1 MNTSEPTILPKL
13 YHLDYVILNDFPVEF
28 FAQNPAVVQFLS
40 VLIAASKSTRVKITS
55 AEVLVGLC
63 HKIAARMQYFE
74 NPNNYC
80 LLLGDG
86 SIDSSD
92 QDETSSAIRSILSE
106 APMSAFVSSS
116 LLPPSVIQVSPK
128 PTLPTLCVAI
138 MSAALS
144 GFTSPRAA
152 VQGALLRLLNTSVD
166 VFLGCTHV
174 GAMGQLVALD
184 FLGTVKPP
192 SEDSLPS
199 HNVTPGFDDM
209 LELWGIMLSAYSRD
223 WRSDLNSSG
232 ASEGCRQQKFEHS
245 RSVYVGLLRALFR
258 LLSALWTPE
267 SCSRLLP
274 SVTSFELSLGL
285 LDCHLIYPAT
295 AAVSTTDAV
304 GLSAYVR
311 LLDPEIALLRGR
323 LVNLLHVATS
333 AVAFVRGLYS
343 LQGAEKSAL
352 EDLMKQAVDGLGA
365 VEFFF
370 ESYIPK
376 FVKFLSEM
384 PLIVEESICGTLLAQ
399 GRSYLLML
407 LAHPFNGIRK
417 VTYAQIWDVLSTNI
431 SINLAA
437 DPTSFRYK
445 CLTFVLTPEILGEIV
460 EFGLHDSV
468 PEIVSTAQTCLRI
481 LLDAHQL
488 IPQPMWLLLVN
499 LLVESPNETLE
510 LNCLPTSADWRPL
523 KPLLSLGIAPLA
535 ASPGNELLTERV
547 LDACLGVG
555 GFADVHP
562 IPLAPLLPL
571 LYLPLSTV
579 RLKAAELIVRILA
592 TIFHVVE
599 EVIEVVLS
607 VEETLCDL
615 LLFASSE
622 ATPSVKEVIFHDVV
636 YQSPTVMNDFSE
648 LVAALDNALDL
659 VTDEVATVEVRR
671 AAGEQVLAII
681 TSPIGLTCWHEV
693 GGPPIL
699 IGWISTLPS
708 AVGQTLASKLLIE
721 PIVLIQL
728 AIAHYII
735 THDFDSR
742 TQLYLNQST
751 CLLPLLFIGL
761 CFWKVDEIRR
771 CVSTIIALVIFTPA
785 IRFSDESPVC
795 LPQAIVRSFCLPF
808 VCPIYYLQ
816 SRHCIEQPDFSRLL
830 QHLINARSLSALSSQ
845 RTRVVTVA
853 VVRALRV
860 IWHSLLEGEV
870 TLATDP
876 LLKCTATESAII
888 EATQLSSAIPRA
900 LHAIRMSKSHI
911 EASVNMS
918 HLHLLSVVFWRSP
931 KSCMTWWH
939 EADLA
944 RFLQVLPSCT
954 DDYRLLIHCLQTLT
968 NLNFS
973 PPYCNPNTISMSKWM
988 LEEIMTTASPL
999 SYLMRRFD
1007 AGVGATDSR
1016 RLVEAK
1022 STLHFHTLPRLFDAL
1037 LACEDFVADVDV
1049 YALEQPTPVVSSG
1062 ELSRLKDDFAAL
1074 HFLFQWA
1081 LKFIELHANSL
1092 NEHIVPLH
1100 TSVRILQR
1108 ITLRTSWIAGVQQID
1123 ATLRELFQQTIH
1135 LIRCILEAEK
1145 HACLHGGILY
1155 SSLALLHNALLL
1167 LTSECR
1173 DSITSF
1179 EAYSISPWL
1188 FQLTH
1193 QGYNMEIRCLTV
1205 TLLAQVVLLNNF
1217 EEKSPDIWNMA
1228 FSLLLNSTESPKM
1241 RAAAAH
1247 LLANLTARFQE
1258 IDFSVDSEISDNP
1271 LVPTFVDPQTER
1283 RLVGTDAI
1291 RRMLEVFNFF
1301 PLMCEMLTNYYAL
1314 PELSEEM
1321 RRNCPSARDNGGSRK
1336 NVENLQNGSLRQNS
1350 CAFSTPLLIGRV
1362 CSFLAN
1368 LCHALPP
1375 EFILRNF
1382 EENRLCVALMK
1393 VINPKLLHRLTASR
1407 DNSRPNIMAHMAA
1420 RHSASAFTQILRLF
1434 RLLFSISPQQ
1444 KLTFFSDLRFL
1455 TLLATGFSCFSLDS
1469 VDLRSLCKETMLFF
1483 IAILEPET
1491 EGAEDFLLRH
1501 ALYPLASQVHQWG
1514 PLIDRLLRGV
1524 VDLNGTSPTG
1534 GSACSDVS
1542 RLTTFELL
1550 HVALIFLSVILSCCA
1565 SHTFEALKQPNA
1577 SDSSTIAPRFVNPV
1591 PAALDAAA
1599 SGQIATALISLE
1611 TSFPHPRIDLD
1622 GVLLDSGVAEGGD
1635 PESPHMF
1642 WHLEINRQ
1650 AVHSALKILFCTSS
1664 AAKKAA
1670 LEGDYLDTLFA
1681 LCRNLV
1687 ERLNLIVKHPT
1698 RPRNA
1703 NFVSSPAEVS
1713 PPSLLKK
1720 RAFERRQLAWQCL
1733 TAHLLRHLELLGN
1746 LIYGSPE
1753 VKKAVVEAGFP
1764 KLVLDIWPL
1773 GLIDSRVMYNL
1784 LFCLINLSADS
1795 LSASSVIAAATT
1807 PTNVSTTA
1815 TASSL
1820 RGEVPPISACTHPT
1834 TVSILVTGRG
1844 LLMRHLERLLHSCL
1858 TWYSHSCSLDH
1869 PPCSDDHTSHRRHR
1883 FTASRHEDS
1892 ADHLRELILVQ
1903 IFELLANFAWF
1914 VDALSFF
1921 AKAKILSH
1929 FTGLDAKALA
1939 RVPKGQHL
1947 QRLWLRFI
1955 ANLTFTREGQSLLLN
1970 HLRAVEVLVDHVRF
1984 CHDEEARRFAFLGLQ
1999 NFCSNTTFKTYLY
2012 KKSSGI
2018 IEVLANALELTT
2030 ISSSLNTLE
2039 VPLLALTALSNAA
2052 YNCTRV
2058 RVLLKAEGF
2067 VHRLTNLKT
2076 FCQSNGKGCYHTILP
2091 IVELLLKAL
2100 TQ

>member
-1 MNTSEPTILPKL
+1 
-13 YHLDYVILNDFPVEF
+13 
-28 FAQNPAVVQFLS
+28 
-40 VLIAASKSTRVKITS
+40 
-55 AEVLVGLC
+55 
-63 HKIAARMQYFE
+63 
-74 NPNNYC
+74 
-80 LLLGDG
+80 
-86 SIDSSD
+86 
-92 QDETSSAIRSILSE
+92 
-106 APMSAFVSSS
+106 MSAFVSSS

-1062 ELSRLKDDFAAL
+1062 ELSRKEEKWKTPGEGACPNRTRAEHCITPTSQDTSPAFSSCTSHPQSRAL
-1074 HFLFQWA
+1074 RLSVKTGWTSSA
-1081 LKFIELHANSL
+1081 LSCGPVVLSARSAHVDEYK
-1092 NEHIVPLH
+1092 
-1100 TSVRILQR
+1100 Q
-1108 ITLRTSWIAGVQQID
+1108 TSWIAGVQQID

-1271 LVPTFVDPQTER
+1271 LVPTFVDPQTE
-1283 RLVGTDAI
+1283 
-1291 RRMLEVFNFF
+1291 
-1301 PLMCEMLTNYYAL
+1301 
-1314 PELSEEM
+1314 
-1321 RRNCPSARDNGGSRK
+1321 
-1336 NVENLQNGSLRQNS
+1336 NVENPQNGSLRQNS

-1834 TVSILVTGRG
+1834 TGIF
-1844 LLMRHLERLLHSCL
+1844 
-1858 TWYSHSCSLDH
+1858 SL
-1869 PPCSDDHTSHRRHR
+1869 
-1883 FTASRHEDS
+1883 
-1892 ADHLRELILVQ
+1892 
-1903 IFELLANFAWF
+1903 
-1914 VDALSFF
+1914 
-1921 AKAKILSH
+1921 
-1929 FTGLDAKALA
+1929 
-1939 RVPKGQHL
+1939 
-1947 QRLWLRFI
+1947 
-1955 ANLTFTREGQSLLLN
+1955 
-1970 HLRAVEVLVDHVRF
+1970 F
-1984 CHDEEARRFAFLGLQ
+1984 C
-1999 NFCSNTTFKTYLY
+1999 
-2012 KKSSGI
+2012 
-2018 IEVLANALELTT
+2018 
-2030 ISSSLNTLE
+2030 
-2039 VPLLALTALSNAA
+2039 A
-2052 YNCTRV
+2052 Y
-2058 RVLLKAEGF
+2058 
-2067 VHRLTNLKT
+2067 
-2076 FCQSNGKGCYHTILP
+2076 
-2091 IVELLLKAL
+2091 
-2100 TQ
+2100 